1 MGSSSS
7 SLSKLEDASNRIEA
21 LLSSLSLSPESYKFM
36 FPSNIE
42 QHRFTSMINDGKFP
56 TIPSLAPAI
65 TCCIVLSILR
75 YILHVTLFKKLA
87 LYAMKLKDIIVSSD
101 KVIDD
106 HLPNRGKKIDNA
118 DIAKLVIILKSE
130 KYNRDYISNYVW
142 ERYKKTVIN
151 KKVIKFVEA
160 LWRFIFYTVFSV
172 IGYKTLF
179 TPDTAIWVKDTKQH
193 WDDWP
198 LHPLTAAISLY
209 YHVELGSY
217 MHQLLWTEVNRK
229 DTIEMMLHHLITI
242 SLIVTSYLTNY
253 TRVGAS
259 ILFLHDL
266 ADVFLESAKLFN
278 YTSKAKGHGWAKN
291 VCDVLF
297 AIFAITFFITRLV
310 IYPRYIIGS
319 VLFEAPAFFGTDW
332 IGYWVFAGL
341 LIMLE
346 LLHIF
351 WFYLIARMI
360 YRLVTTGI
368 EKDERSDD
376 DDDIDLDDD
385 SNKKSK

>member
-1 MGSSSS
+1 MGVVISIVEEANGS
-7 SLSKLEDASNRIEA
+7 IEKM
-21 LLSSLSLSPESYKFM
+21 LSSLSVSPEAYKFM
-36 FPSNIE
+36 FPNNVE
-42 QHRFTSMINDGKFP
+42 HDRFTSMIRDGQFP

-65 TCCIVLSILR
+65 TCCIILSILR
-75 YILHVTLFKKLA
+75 YILHITLFKKLA
-87 LYAMKLKDIIVSSD
+87 LYAMKLKEGKHTVDKIID
-101 KVIDD
+101 H
-106 HLPNRGKKIDNA
+106 HLPNRGKKIDNT
-118 DIAKLVIILKSE
+118 DVAKLVIVLKND
-130 KYNRDYISNYVW
+130 KYSKDYISNYVW
-142 ERYKKTVIN
+142 ERYRMTVIN
-151 KKVIKFVEA
+151 KKIIKFVEA
-160 LWRFIFYTVFSV
+160 LWRFIFYTVFCV

-198 LHPLTAAISLY
+198 LHPLTSAISLY

-217 MHQLLWTEVNRK
+217 LHQLLWTEVNRK
-229 DTIEMMLHHLITI
+229 DTIEMILHHLITI

-278 YTSKAKGHGWAKN
+278 YTSKAKGHEWAKN

-297 AIFAITFFITRLV
+297 AIFAITFFVTRLV
-310 IYPRYIIGS
+310 VYPRYIIGS
-319 VLFEAPAFFGTDW
+319 VLFEAPSFFGTDW

-376 DDDIDLDDD
+376 DDDVDLDNDD
-385 SNKKSK
+385 AKKSK